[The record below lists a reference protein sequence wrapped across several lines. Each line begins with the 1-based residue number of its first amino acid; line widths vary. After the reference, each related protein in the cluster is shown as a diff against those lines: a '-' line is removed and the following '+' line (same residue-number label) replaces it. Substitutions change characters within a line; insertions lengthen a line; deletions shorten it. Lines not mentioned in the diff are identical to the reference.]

1 MVHVLDFFFFFFF
14 FLPVRMEKF
23 NLCLNLLSRVGDASS
38 GWCSP
43 AAEPKGDSCELTPA
57 TPESIV
63 EPDDSTAL
71 FCLLLAADAASA
83 SSSMLIRYIKIL

>member
-38 GWCSP
+38 EWCCPP
-43 AAEPKGDSCELTPA
+43 APEPKGDSRELTPA
-57 TPESIV
+57 TPESTV

-71 FCLLLAADAASA
+71 FCL
-83 SSSMLIRYIKIL
+83 